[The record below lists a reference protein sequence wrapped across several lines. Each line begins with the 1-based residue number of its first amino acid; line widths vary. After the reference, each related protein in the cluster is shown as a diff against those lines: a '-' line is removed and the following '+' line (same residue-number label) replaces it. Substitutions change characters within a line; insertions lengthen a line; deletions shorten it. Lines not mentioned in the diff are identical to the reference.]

1 MANDIDLRVGI
12 NGEKEFSDSLK
23 GIEAQIKN
31 LNSEMKTVVA
41 SMEDMDDAENAT
53 AKKTDVLGR
62 SMQATQQKIDLLS
75 GQYNRAKN
83 RLNELGRELDQA
95 SKEFGNNSTQASKAQ
110 NAYNRQAKEVYDLGT
125 KINNATTS
133 MKRMEKEMRDI
144 SKGAGKAENAI
155 DDLGD
160 EAEKTGKSLKAAF
173 VGGGVGGLIAGGIQ
187 AIVNGISSLVDS
199 TNEYRKIMGTLEVS
213 SQKAGYTAAETA
225 QTYKQLYGVLG
236 DNQQAA
242 TATANLQALNLSQE
256 QLTKLT
262 DGAIG
267 AWASYGDSIPI
278 DSLAEAI
285 NETVQAGTVTG
296 TFADVLNWAGTSE
309 DAFNEKLAKANSSSE
324 RANIVLQELAD
335 QGLIE
340 AAEGW
345 RQNNKELLNA
355 NEASA
360 GMEDA
365 LGDIGE
371 TLSPVVSKL
380 KEGLTKALIE
390 LQPAIQFVID
400 HGAAFASAISGIGA
414 ALASLKIAS
423 VVTGIVGAVKA
434 AGGIGA
440 ALGGALTAI
449 SGPLGWAIAA
459 IAAII
464 TALITLWNT
473 NEGFRN
479 GVIGIWETIKTAAT
493 TIFGAIANFFTV
505 TIPEAFNSLLAF
517 FQSIPTFF
525 SNLWQTIGNAFING
539 WNAIVIFFTEGI
551 PAAIEQ
557 IGDWFSELPYKIG
570 YALGQSTQGILEWIG
585 KIKDFFTETI
595 PQLIT
600 DIGNWFKE
608 LPGKIVEGLQKAL
621 EHIVQWGAQVI
632 SSMGN
637 SILQAINTVVGFF
650 KELPG
655 KIKNLLLEAARI
667 AVERMQALGEGIIN
681 AIKSLPDRM
690 LQIGRDI
697 VQGIID
703 GITSMARNVGNSIK
717 NFCGGLVQGF
727 KDALGIKSPSRVL
740 RDVVGIM
747 IGRGIAVGIQDSTTY
762 VLDAADKLNQ
772 KLINKEEELVEKL
785 KDTGLDEAT
794 QTALENQLSTVKKFR
809 TEYENALSDIQKTQE
824 NMANKLQ
831 DYGELFT
838 TVKDETGSFIELGDL
853 QKDIDAINAYG
864 DALESLKNRGV
875 SDSLLDEITSMS
887 VDDAL
892 AYTEKLLA
900 MTDDDYSK
908 YMSLWEE
915 KQKLASDIA
924 KSFYQEEMD
933 NLAAEYVNKLPQE
946 LGGIKNEM
954 QNLGV
959 NSAQGLAMGF
969 SSQYDIIKSTFV
981 STISNA
987 LQAAEKAMGV
997 HSPSRVWAAFGENL
1011 AAGLD
1016 VGFIRRMKTV
1026 TKDIASV
1033 IPRGVTSTVTDRNT
1047 LRAAEATVN
1056 GIAATGPLST
1066 QTVIVPVYLD
1076 GKQIAEAT
1084 FDPLKQVARQRGV
1097 AFG

>member
-1 MANDIDLRVGI
+1 MANDIGLRVGI
-12 NGEKEFSDSLK
+12 DGEREFRDAIK
-23 GIEAQIKN
+23 GIDAQIKN

-41 SMEDMDDAENAT
+41 SMEDMDDAEDTT
-53 AKKTDVLGR
+53 AQRTDVLGR
-62 SMQATQQKIDLLS
+62 SIKATQQKIELLS
-75 GQYNRAKN
+75 GQYSRAKN

-95 SKEFGNNSTQASKAQ
+95 SKEFGDNSTQASKAQ
-110 NAYNRQAKEVYDLGT
+110 NAYNRQAKEVNELGA

-144 SKGAGKAENAI
+144 SNGAGKAENAI

-160 EAEKTGKSLKAAF
+160 EAERTGKSLKAAF

-187 AIVNGISSLVDS
+187 AIVNGISNLVDS
-199 TNEYRKIMGTLEVS
+199 TNKYRKIMGTLEVS
-213 SQKAGYTAAETA
+213 SQKAGYTAKETA

-278 DSLAEAI
+278 DNLAEAI

-309 DAFNEKLAKANSSSE
+309 DAFNEKLAQANSTSE

-345 RQNNKELLNA
+345 RQNNKELLDA

-360 GMEDA
+360 DMEKA
-365 LGDIGE
+365 LGDIGK
-371 TLSPVVSKL
+371 TLSPVVSKI

-400 HGAAFASAISGIGA
+400 HGAAFASAIAGIGA
-414 ALASLKIAS
+414 ALASLKIAGA
-423 VVTGIVGAVKA
+423 VTGIVGAVKA

-449 SGPLGWAIAA
+449 SGPVGWAIAA
-459 IAAII
+459 IAAIV
-464 TALITLWNT
+464 TAVITLWNT
-473 NEGFRN
+473 SEGFRN
-479 GVIGIWETIKTAAT
+479 FVIGIGETIKTTVT
-493 TIFGAIANFFTV
+493 TIFSTLVSFFTV
-505 TIPEAFNSLLAF
+505 TIPEAFNSLLTF

-525 SNLWQTIGNAFING
+525 SNLWQTIGNAFVNG
-539 WNAIVIFFTEGI
+539 WNTIVTFFTEGI

-557 IGDWFSELPYKIG
+557 IGNWFAELPYKIG
-570 YALGQSTQGILEWIG
+570 YALAQAAQNILDWIG
-585 KIKDFFTETI
+585 KIRNFFTETI
-595 PQLIT
+595 PQVIT

-655 KIKNLLLEAARI
+655 KIKTLLLEAARV

-697 VQGIID
+697 VQGILD
-703 GITSMARNVGNSIK
+703 GITSMAKNVGNSIK

-772 KLINKEEELVEKL
+772 KLINKEEELVKKL
-785 KDTGLDEAT
+785 KDIGLDEAT
-794 QTALENQLSTVKKFR
+794 QTALESQLSTVKEFR
-809 TEYENALSDIQKTQE
+809 SEYENALADIQNTQE

-853 QKDIDAINAYG
+853 QKDIDSINAYG
-864 DALESLKNRGV
+864 DALESLKSRGI

-892 AYTEKLLA
+892 AYTDKLLA

-933 NLAAEYVNKLPQE
+933 NLATEYVNKLPQE

-959 NSAQGLAMGF
+959 NSAQGLAIGF

-981 STISNA
+981 STISDA

-1016 VGFIRRMKTV
+1016 VGFVRRMKTV

-1066 QTVIVPVYLD
+1066 QTVIVPIYLN

>member
-1 MANDIDLRVGI
+1 
-12 NGEKEFSDSLK
+12 
-23 GIEAQIKN
+23 
-31 LNSEMKTVVA
+31 
-41 SMEDMDDAENAT
+41 
-53 AKKTDVLGR
+53 
-62 SMQATQQKIDLLS
+62 
-75 GQYNRAKN
+75 
-83 RLNELGRELDQA
+83 
-95 SKEFGNNSTQASKAQ
+95 
-110 NAYNRQAKEVYDLGT
+110 
-125 KINNATTS
+125 
-133 MKRMEKEMRDI
+133 MEK
-144 SKGAGKAENAI
+144 
-155 DDLGD
+155 
-160 EAEKTGKSLKAAF
+160 
-173 VGGGVGGLIAGGIQ
+173 
-187 AIVNGISSLVDS
+187 
-199 TNEYRKIMGTLEVS
+199 
-213 SQKAGYTAAETA
+213 
-225 QTYKQLYGVLG
+225 
-236 DNQQAA
+236 
-242 TATANLQALNLSQE
+242 
-256 QLTKLT
+256 
-262 DGAIG
+262 
-267 AWASYGDSIPI
+267 
-278 DSLAEAI
+278 
-285 NETVQAGTVTG
+285 
-296 TFADVLNWAGTSE
+296 
-309 DAFNEKLAKANSSSE
+309 
-324 RANIVLQELAD
+324 
-335 QGLIE
+335 
-340 AAEGW
+340 
-345 RQNNKELLNA
+345 
-355 NEASA
+355 
-360 GMEDA
+360 A
-365 LGDIGE
+365 LGDIGK
-371 TLSPVVSKL
+371 TLSPVVSKI

-400 HGAAFASAISGIGA
+400 HGAAFASAIAGIGA
-414 ALASLKIAS
+414 ALASLKIAGA
-423 VVTGIVGAVKA
+423 VTGIVGAVKA

-449 SGPLGWAIAA
+449 SGPVGWAIAA
-459 IAAII
+459 IAAIV
-464 TALITLWNT
+464 TAVITLWNT
-473 NEGFRN
+473 SEGFRN
-479 GVIGIWETIKTAAT
+479 FVIGIWETIKTAAT

-570 YALGQSTQGILEWIG
+570 YALGQSAQGILEWIG

-772 KLINKEEELVEKL
+772 KLINKEEELVKKL
-785 KDTGLDEAT
+785 KDIGLDEAT
-794 QTALENQLSTVKKFR
+794 QTALESQLSTVKEFR
-809 TEYENALSDIQKTQE
+809 SEYENALADIQNTQE

-853 QKDIDAINAYG
+853 QKDIDSINAYG
-864 DALESLKNRGV
+864 DALESLKSRGI

-887 VDDAL
+887 VDDPL

-987 LQAAEKAMGV
+987 LTG
-997 HSPSRVWAAFGENL
+997 SRKGNGCSFTFT
-1011 AAGLD
+1011 GLG
-1016 VGFIRRMKTV
+1016 GFW
-1026 TKDIASV
+1026 
-1033 IPRGVTSTVTDRNT
+1033 
-1047 LRAAEATVN
+1047 
-1056 GIAATGPLST
+1056 
-1066 QTVIVPVYLD
+1066 
-1076 GKQIAEAT
+1076 
-1084 FDPLKQVARQRGV
+1084 
-1097 AFG
+1097 

>member
-62 SMQATQQKIDLLS
+62 SMQATQKKIDLLS
-75 GQYNRAKN
+75 GQYNRTKN

-449 SGPLGWAIAA
+449 SGPLGWGIAA

-570 YALGQSTQGILEWIG
+570 YALGQSAQGILEWIG

-608 LPGKIVEGLQKAL
+608 LPSKIVEGLQKAL

-703 GITSMARNVGNSIK
+703 GITSMARNVVNSIK

-740 RDVVGIM
+740 RDAVGIM

-794 QTALENQLSTVKKFR
+794 QTALENQLSTVKEFR

-1066 QTVIVPVYLD
+1066 QTVIVPVYLN

>member
-570 YALGQSTQGILEWIG
+570 YALGQSAQGILEWIG

-794 QTALENQLSTVKKFR
+794 QTALENQLSTVKEFR

>member
-309 DAFNEKLAKANSSSE
+309 DAFNEKLAQANSTSE

-449 SGPLGWAIAA
+449 SGPLGWGIAA

-570 YALGQSTQGILEWIG
+570 YALGQSAQGILEWIG

-621 EHIVQWGAQVI
+621 EHIIQWGAQVI

-794 QTALENQLSTVKKFR
+794 QTALESQLSTVKEFR

-864 DALESLKNRGV
+864 DALESLKSRGI

-892 AYTEKLLA
+892 AYTDKLLA

-969 SSQYDIIKSTFV
+969 SSQYDTIKSTFV

-1066 QTVIVPVYLD
+1066 QTVIVPVYLN